1 MMKRDENEIQDVNM
15 KGENQH
21 VHVSASYK
29 HNLENM
35 QNILQWFKIETA
47 ECLKNI
53 DENRERN
60 EQ

>member
-1 MMKRDENEIQDVNM
+1 MKRDENEIQDVNM
-15 KGENQH
+15 KGKNQH
-21 VHVSASYK
+21 VHVPASYK